1 METKLQNNAEIK
13 MSSNA
18 KLSFKERLGYGI
30 GDYSANLIYSSIS
43 AFLLLYYTNVV
54 HADPAIAAG
63 IIAISKIFDGI
74 SDLIMGRIVDKTKS
88 KYGKA
93 RPWILRL
100 CVPFA
105 ISSVFMFSVPESLSG
120 KYMFIYM
127 FLTYNLVSTIFFT
140 GINVPYATMNGLMT
154 TNQYER
160 GLLGNF
166 RMLLAT
172 AGTMTVNT
180 FVLKMVVGLGNGDQ
194 YDRAGWTKAFII
206 IGIATVILNLFMFS
220 TCKERVVEDI
230 YSNDKKREEVSFT
243 KSLKGLFT
251 NKYWMLMVVSLFTMY
266 FMMSCFFGSA
276 AYYAQYV
283 MGDINKFA
291 PIANAVSTAQ
301 IATMFCTPFIM
312 KKLGK
317 RNTMLIGSG
326 ISMIGF
332 VFAGFEGANLTFQ
345 IITSIIK
352 GIGFGCSAAVM
363 FGILQDTITYGQWKN
378 GFGSSGMG
386 NAASSFCMKVGSGIG
401 TAALGWVLTT
411 GKFNAS
417 VAVQTS
423 SAINAIK
430 IAFIWIPVITILIG
444 LICLYF
450 YDLDKKYDKI
460 IEDLEAGRYMNSN

>member
-1 METKLQNNAEIK
+1 MEIK
-13 MSSNA
+13 LKGNA
-18 KLSFKERLGYGI
+18 DVKIDANEKLSFKERLGYGI
-30 GDYSANLIYSSIS
+30 GDYSGNLIYSSIS

-54 HADPAIAAG
+54 HADAGMAAG

-105 ISSVFMFSVPESLSG
+105 VSSVLMFSVPESLSG

-127 FLTYNLVSTIFFT
+127 FLTYNLVSTVFFT
-140 GINVPYATMNGLMT
+140 GINVPYAAMNGLMT

-180 FVLKMVVGLGNGDQ
+180 FVLKMVVALGDGNQ
-194 YDRAGWTKAFII
+194 YNRAGWTKAFII
-206 IGIATVILNLFMFS
+206 IGIATVILNLFMFA
-220 TCKERVVEDI
+220 TCKERVVEDT
-230 YSNDKKREEVSFT
+230 SNNEEQSVSFI

-251 NKYWMLMVVSLFTMY
+251 NKYWLLIVTVLFIMY

-291 PIANAVSTAQ
+291 PISNALSTAQ
-301 IATMFCTPFIM
+301 IVTMFCTPFIM

-317 RNTMLIGSG
+317 RNTMLIGTG
-326 ISMIGF
+326 ISVLGF
-332 VFAGFEGANLTFQ
+332 VFTGFAGANLTLQ

-363 FGILQDTITYGQWKN
+363 FGLLQDAITYGQWKN

-386 NAASSFCMKVGSGIG
+386 NAASSFCTKVGSGIG
-401 TAALGWVLTT
+401 TAALGWVLAA
-411 GKFNAS
+411 GKFDAT
-417 VAVQTS
+417 ATMQTS
-423 SAINAIK
+423 SAMNAIGMS
-430 IAFIWIPVITILIG
+430 FVWIPAVTMFIG
-444 LICLYF
+444 LVCICF

-460 IEDLEAGRYMNSN
+460 IADLEAGRYMNNN